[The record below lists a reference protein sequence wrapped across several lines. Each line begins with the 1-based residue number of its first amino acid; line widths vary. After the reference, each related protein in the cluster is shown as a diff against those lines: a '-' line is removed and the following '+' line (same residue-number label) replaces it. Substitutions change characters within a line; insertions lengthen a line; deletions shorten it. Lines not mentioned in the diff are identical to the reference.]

1 MFHHRPRRLKDEDT
15 IYTERV
21 QGYSKS
27 LKDDALREV
36 REAKEA
42 AERARLEEQERAAQ
56 AAREEKE
63 RQDAERYGVFI
74 GLDSKIL
81 NRALVPHERDIW
93 RNVHRYVTLGNDSG
107 LHGLKIYHVRYRIYC
122 LLRYTQ

>member
-1 MFHHRPRRLKDEDT
+1 MITPLHRAVSSLSVCDFFHHRPRRLKDEET

-21 QGYSKS
+21 EGYSKS

-42 AERARLEEQERAAQ
+42 AERARIEEQERAAQ

-63 RQDAERYGVFI
+63 RQDAERCV
-74 GLDSKIL
+74 
-81 NRALVPHERDIW
+81 
-93 RNVHRYVTLGNDSG
+93 
-107 LHGLKIYHVRYRIYC
+107 
-122 LLRYTQ
+122 LLISCV